1 MDDIVVPRMMAG
13 AGFSDRA
20 PSIDRLQPSNG
31 TLSYD
36 RSQSSNRPA
45 SFDQPKSFNGP
56 GSTFT
61 RISYS
66 PPMAPATDDQ
76 PTVSVASH
84 LQSPAAESNPANT
97 SNPTRLTLIG
107 LKANEIYS
115 VTRHRVTR
123 GGMSQ

>member
-1 MDDIVVPRMMAG
+1 MDDIVVPRMMAA
-13 AGFSDRA
+13 AGFSDRP

-61 RISYS
+61 RISYA
-66 PPMAPATDDQ
+66 PPSAPATDDQ
-76 PTVSVASH
+76 PSGPVALHS
-84 LQSPAAESNPANT
+84 QPPAADSKAPARSNPARRT
-97 SNPTRLTLIG
+97 WC
-107 LKANEIYS
+107 A
-115 VTRHRVTR
+115 
-123 GGMSQ
+123 